1 MQSFIIAALLSVVIN
16 PLLGNV
22 TQVFIDNKE
31 LFEVA
36 ANIATILGIPSG
48 ITVYYFSK
56 KREREQQ
63 EFETYNRLDDRFIDY
78 IKLCLDNPELNVF
91 EVPLEDL
98 PYNDEN
104 QKEHR
109 REIII
114 YTVLITI
121 FERYYLSY
129 MRRKP
134 GSKALLGWE
143 TYIDRTYALTEIE

>member
-91 EVPLEDL
+91 EVPLEDML
-98 PYNDEN
+98 DWQNYW
-104 QKEHR
+104 R
-109 REIII
+109 
-114 YTVLITI
+114 
-121 FERYYLSY
+121 
-129 MRRKP
+129 
-134 GSKALLGWE
+134 LG
-143 TYIDRTYALTEIE
+143 